1 MGVLVGLVAI
11 MLLIAGLMGE
21 FGVVGF
27 IISAGIL
34 IAAIPQ
40 AIKNVKSGLH
50 GVPMSEIDKMKGYDF
65 ENYCAKVLKSMGYSQ
80 VRVTPPSGDFG
91 ADIVAMDK
99 KNQRWV
105 FQCKRYASKLGNTP
119 IQEIVAA
126 KGHYHAVCAGVI
138 TNSTFTIKARQ
149 LAKENNVMLIER
161 EQLSKL
167 IK

>member
-1 MGVLVGLVAI
+1 MGFLVGLVAI

-21 FGVVGF
+21 FGVIGF

-40 AIKNVKSGLH
+40 AIKTAKG
-50 GVPMSEIDKMKGYDF
+50 GVLRISMSDIDKMEGHDF
-65 ENYCAKVLKSMGYSQ
+65 EICCAKILKTIGYSQ
-80 VRVTPPSGDFG
+80 VKVTPPSGDFG
-91 ADIVAMDK
+91 ADIVAVDK

-105 FQCKRYASKLGNTP
+105 FQCKRYASKLGNAP

-126 KGHYHAVCAGVI
+126 KSHYHAVCAGVI

-149 LAKENNVMLIER
+149 LAKENNVTLIER